1 MLSPLTS
8 LCFPF
13 LYQVLCECDKF
24 ETREEN
30 EGIKWHY
37 TAECTFI
44 NSLYIQYKYTHTHT
58 HTHTL
63 VNLVPEEN
71 IMRGKHSITLE
82 TIYVM
87 QMSQKG
93 QEIL

>member
-1 MLSPLTS
+1 ML
-8 LCFPF
+8 CA
-13 LYQVLCECDKF
+13 CDKF
-24 ETREEN
+24 EIREEN

-37 TAECTFI
+37 SAEGVFI
-44 NSLYIQYKYTHTHT
+44 NSLYIHMYKQTHTQTQIHT
-58 HTHTL
+58 HPPHTL
-63 VNLVPEEN
+63 VNRLPEEN
-71 IMRGKHSITLE
+71 IMRGWHSISLE